1 MDFLLVSSR
10 NYSSFRIFFI
20 FQQKPVVVDKFL
32 TSANFED
39 PRAASIRITTT

>member
-32 TSANFED
+32 TNEDFED
-39 PRAASIRITTT
+39 LKSASMRITTT